1 MHETQNTE
9 NGRLHSVDLSKLMK
23 LLKKNISQKDGSG
36 KVLLRPET
44 SEDLW
49 HAYNLLQTSD
59 IVRCTT
65 SRKVVNTSSTGST
78 TSSKVRI
85 NLSIKV
91 EKVDFDTDVL
101 QVRLSGPN
109 VEENKHVKM
118 GAAHTLTLELGRDF
132 SIEKECWDQIFL
144 DRIEEACNPER
155 TAEIAAV
162 VMQPGLAHLCVV
174 TGAVSVTKARI
185 ETTIPKKRTGSTNHA
200 KALNKFYEAIYQAI
214 LRHIDFTQIKCC
226 LLGSPG
232 FVKDDLWKYMLEQMV
247 RRDDRALIQN
257 KSKFILCKASSG
269 HKHALEE
276 IFSDPAIMDKLND
289 TKIAKEVDA
298 LNRFMRMIDTCP
310 DKAYYGYNH
319 VQKANEELAIESL
332 LVTDDLFRSSDI
344 QTRKKYVNLVE
355 SVRENGGETHIF
367 SSLHVSGQ
375 QLNQLSG
382 VAAILRFP
390 LPDLD
395 QLELDVEAL
404 ENAHDSSDD
413 EESCDSD
420 NDKDDYARV
429 HEDIADMGL

>member
-1 MHETQNTE
+1 
-9 NGRLHSVDLSKLMK
+9 MK

-49 HAYNLLQTSD
+49 HAYNLLQKKD

-65 SRKVVNTSSTGST
+65 LRKVVNTSSTGST
-78 TSSKVRI
+78 TSSKLRI
-85 NLSIKV
+85 NLSIQV
-91 EKVDFDTDVL
+91 QKVDFDTDVL

-155 TAEIAAV
+155 GAEVAAV
-162 VMQPGLAHLCVV
+162 VMQPGLAHVCVV
-174 TGAVSVTKARI
+174 TGAVTVTKARI
-185 ETTIPKKRTGSTNHA
+185 DMNIPKKRTGSTNHA
-200 KALNKFYEAIYQAI
+200 KALTKFYEAIYQAI
-214 LRHIDFTQIKCC
+214 LRHVDFSQIKCC

-232 FVKDDLWKYMLEQMV
+232 FVKDDLWKYMLEQMIK
-247 RRDDRALIQN
+247 RDDRCLIEN
-257 KSKFILCKASSG
+257 KQKFVLCRASSG

-276 IFSDPAIMDKLND
+276 IFSDASIMEKITD
-289 TKIAKEVDA
+289 TKIAKEVEE

-310 DKAYYGYNH
+310 DKAYYGFNH
-319 VQKANEELAIESL
+319 VQKANEELAIEVL
-332 LVTDDLFRSSDI
+332 LITDDLFRSSDI
-344 QTRKKYVNLVE
+344 QTRKKYVQLVE
-355 SVRENGGETHIF
+355 SVRENGGKTYIF

-382 VAAILRFP
+382 VAAILRYP

-395 QLELDVEAL
+395 QMELDAEA
-404 ENAHDSSDD
+404 H
-413 EESCDSD
+413 EESSESSEDESY
-420 NDKDDYARV
+420 NEMDDLFRAQ
-429 HEDIADMGL
+429 EDLKDMGL